1 MPNETP
7 HETQTVK
14 FAATDG
20 EVEFTLNG
28 DRDTLWGTRQQ
39 IAAAFG
45 CTEHNVRHHI
55 RKIYEENELDESAT
69 CKQDLQVQAEGG
81 RSVKRTVD
89 LYNLDV
95 MLSVGYRV
103 SSTKAT
109 QFRQWANRTLRQF
122 LTRGY
127 VLDDD
132 RLSSDPSAQ
141 LELYNKLKSL
151 RHEERA
157 MYQKVRDVFKV
168 SASDYD
174 PHSQEAKSFFAKAQ
188 DKFHYAITQKTA
200 AEIILERADSTK
212 SKMGLRVIKGE
223 EPTTTEVTVAK
234 NYLSDFELQGLENI
248 CEQFLL
254 FAEAK
259 AFRGKKMTME
269 ELATKLNT
277 LLAVN
282 DYPVLYEYKNYLR
295 KQADAHADKELKAYK
310 NRISAPKETKSLP
323 APKKLTKD

>member
-1 MPNETP
+1 MPDEP
-7 HETQTVK
+7 HHETQVVT
-14 FAATDG
+14 FASTDG
-20 EVEFTLNG
+20 EVQFTLNG

-55 RKIYEENELDESAT
+55 RKIYEENELEETST
-69 CKQDLQVQAEGG
+69 CKQDLQVQSEGG

-89 LYNLDV
+89 FYNLDV

-103 SSTKAT
+103 SSQKAT
-109 QFRQWANRTLRQF
+109 QFRQWANKTLRQF
-122 LTRGY
+122 ITRGY
-127 VLDDD
+127 ALNEEM
-132 RLSSDPSAQ
+132 LANDPSAQ
-141 LELYNKLKSL
+141 RELYTKLRAL
-151 RHEERA
+151 RHEEKA
-157 MYQKVRDVFKV
+157 MYQKVKDVFKV

-200 AEIILERADSTK
+200 AEIILTRADANK
-212 SKMGLRVIKGE
+212 QKMGMRTLKGD
-223 EPTTTEVTVAK
+223 EPTQAEAEVAK
-234 NYLSDFELQGLENI
+234 NYFTEHELQGLENI

-282 DYPVLYEYKNYLR
+282 DYPVLYEYKSYLR
-295 KQADAHADKELKAYK
+295 AQANAHVHSELKAYK
-310 NRISAPKETKSLP
+310 ARIAAPKETKSLP
-323 APKKLTKD
+323 APKKPIKR